1 MSAWWV
7 DGWKCG
13 YLDYKTD
20 DCMWSAMQMFM
31 HTHQQ
36 MCVVRPK
43 CTVRCSEIKFISHE
57 VT

>member
-1 MSAWWV
+1 MGESV
-7 DGWKCG
+7 GV
-13 YLDYKTD
+13 LDYKTD
-20 DCMWSAMQMFM
+20 DCMWSATQMFM
-31 HTHQQ
+31 HTHQ